1 MKKTLC
7 KMCQYFPK
15 PCDHFGRN
23 VKVELD
29 LFSCAT
35 KTDLENVKG
44 VDTSKLAGQVIQFKS

>member
-15 PCDHFGRN
+15 PYDHFGKN

-29 LFSCAT
+29 LFSYAT
-35 KTDLENVKG
+35 KTDLENVRG
-44 VDTSKLAGQVIQFKS
+44 VDTSKLEEKYDLV